1 MPSKSRTADSG
12 RSVCPGILY
21 VVSTPI
27 GNLDDITIRA
37 LRVLADVDL
46 IAAEDTRHTRNLL
59 AAYEIPTPLISCHE
73 YNERERS
80 ADLVQWLKE
89 GKSIALVSDAG
100 TPLVSDPGH
109 VIVRSAVDEGI
120 PVVPVPGASAVLA
133 ALCVSGL
140 PTDSFVFA
148 GFPPRKGSSRGRW
161 MDSLHQE
168 RRTIV
173 LYESPRRVLALLRDL
188 GERMGN
194 RPAVLCRELTKMHE
208 EILRGTVVDLIDAVA
223 GREAIRGEITLIVA
237 GCDLMPSEP
246 ADCLETVLR
255 DMVTMQSGKL
265 PDLAKEVTKRFGISR
280 REAYERI
287 RKSRPTSGRD
297 TDRD

>member
-1 MPSKSRTADSG
+1 
-12 RSVCPGILY
+12 
-21 VVSTPI
+21 
-27 GNLDDITIRA
+27 
-37 LRVLADVDL
+37 
-46 IAAEDTRHTRNLL
+46 
-59 AAYEIPTPLISCHE
+59 
-73 YNERERS
+73 
-80 ADLVQWLKE
+80 
-89 GKSIALVSDAG
+89 
-100 TPLVSDPGH
+100 
-109 VIVRSAVDEGI
+109 
-120 PVVPVPGASAVLA
+120 
-133 ALCVSGL
+133 
-140 PTDSFVFA
+140 
-148 GFPPRKGSSRGRW
+148 
-161 MDSLHQE
+161 
-168 RRTIV
+168 
-173 LYESPRRVLALLRDL
+173 
-188 GERMGN
+188 
-194 RPAVLCRELTKMHE
+194 MHE